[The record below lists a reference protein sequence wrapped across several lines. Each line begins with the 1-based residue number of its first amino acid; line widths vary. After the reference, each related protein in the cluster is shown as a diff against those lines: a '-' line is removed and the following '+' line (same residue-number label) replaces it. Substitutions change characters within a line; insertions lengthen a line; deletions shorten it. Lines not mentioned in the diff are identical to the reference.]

1 MKEIDIQYF
10 LQELRESG
18 LKVPT
23 IRSYLK
29 VLHHYFEI
37 AGNGDVVEKVSKKA
51 SLKDPVVPIKILS
64 PEEISTILL
73 VADSLKGWSGAVTKG
88 LIYIAFDTGCRPG
101 EIPHAR
107 LEDLDIE
114 NHRFFIRTPKGK
126 GRYQDPH
133 PVKLLFPFMDDRLN
147 EFLTARRK
155 YLDRHSVDSPY
166 LFPNIHAPDGT
177 YSDKTRG
184 TYIRNLSEKCG
195 IPFSLR
201 QFRSSVSA
209 LIVDQDP
216 DKLKSYMSAQIGHQK
231 AATFEL
237 FYWRIKMGAVD
248 SKLDEAGKSVS
259 LPDMH
264 RRAEEITGRRRGR
277 PKKE

>member
-1 MKEIDIQYF
+1 M
-10 LQELRESG
+10 
-18 LKVPT
+18 
-23 IRSYLK
+23 
-29 VLHHYFEI
+29 
-37 AGNGDVVEKVSKKA
+37 
-51 SLKDPVVPIKILS
+51 
-64 PEEISTILL
+64 
-73 VADSLKGWSGAVTKG
+73 
-88 LIYIAFDTGCRPG
+88 
-101 EIPHAR
+101 
-107 LEDLDIE
+107 
-114 NHRFFIRTPKGK
+114 
-126 GRYQDPH
+126 
-133 PVKLLFPFMDDRLN
+133 KLLFPFMDDGLN
-147 EFLTARRK
+147 EYLTARRK
-155 YLDRHSVDSPY
+155 YLVRHGVDSPY
-166 LFPNIHAPDGT
+166 LFPNIHSPDGT

-195 IPFSLR
+195 ISFSLR

-231 AATFEL
+231 ASTFEL
-237 FYWRIKMGAVD
+237 FYWRIKMGTVD